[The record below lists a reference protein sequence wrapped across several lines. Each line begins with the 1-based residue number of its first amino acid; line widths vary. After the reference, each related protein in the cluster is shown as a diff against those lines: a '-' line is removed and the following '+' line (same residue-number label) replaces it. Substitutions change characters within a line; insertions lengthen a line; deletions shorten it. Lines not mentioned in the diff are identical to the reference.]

1 MKADAFK
8 ITEGV
13 YWVGVLD
20 WDIRDY
26 HGYKLDGTTYNAY
39 LVFGEDKV
47 ALIDNAYPG
56 KGAQLWGRV
65 KDAFE
70 KEGKEFKIDVIIQ
83 NHIENDHSGT
93 LAEFVEEFPD
103 AEVYCSNMAVAGL
116 KNHLPSLKD
125 FEFITVKT
133 GDQVELGGKTLA
145 FVDAPMLHWPDSMFT
160 LIVEDGIL
168 CSNDAFGQHVCLS
181 ERYDSDVDEAILMR
195 EAQKYYANLIT
206 PSSMMYRNKI
216 AELEKLELLDKVKMI
231 APSHGQIL
239 TKPEKIIEKYNEW
252 ASGVCKDKV
261 TFIYDTMHYSTQKM
275 AQAMAEGLMSE
286 GIEVKMYYLHEDE
299 RSAIVTD
306 VLDSK
311 AVCFGSP
318 TIMNNP
324 YPSLG
329 DVIYYL
335 TALNFKATTYT
346 KKAICFGSKGW
357 GGGANRKLTAD
368 LEAAGFEVLE
378 QYDTTYK
385 PTEDVLDHC
394 YEMGKELAKQIK
406 D

>member
-39 LVFGEDKV
+39 LVFGKDKV